1 MFDCDL
7 VSVIPNI
14 LSNSAFENYMV
25 ILKRSK
31 NAVPYP
37 QTTVV
42 RLVLDRTQDNQNMTW
57 IFQTIIG

>member
-37 QTTVV
+37 RTTVV
-42 RLVLDRTQDNQNMTW
+42 RLVLDRSQDNQNMTW